1 MLPIL
6 RTISVGGVLL
16 AITILGLALI
26 PPGRTHMQLSAA
38 DAPAR
43 GALIRQHEH
52 PEWRQFL
59 LLAAVRRAEELDRL
73 RSLPDASDWPEIPDV
88 ALDTAPAEPPSVL
101 PPLESKVAGLPVTDD
116 ETASEDVTGSTNIA
130 PSATMPIDIGEA
142 SSSELP
148 VAPVEEKP
156 PVARSPQVNIPASE
170 AQASEPPSSVSPPVS
185 KVSALATPE
194 QVRPVVVIRKHSVRK
209 RAAKAHPAAPAQ
221 AQMQV
226 PPPFNLIQ
234 ALFAALAGKP
244 MPVAETAA
252 VKPASGGQPR
262 AKPRQQPAIRVGAQ

>member
-6 RTISVGGVLL
+6 RTISVGGVFL

-73 RSLPDASDWPEIPDV
+73 RLLPDASDWPEIPDV
-88 ALDTAPAEPPSVL
+88 ALDYVPAEPAPAG
-101 PPLESKVAGLPVTDD
+101 PPLEPKVAGLPVDD
-116 ETASEDVTGSTNIA
+116 ETASEDVTGSTNIT

-156 PVARSPQVNIPASE
+156 PVARTPLVDMPASE
-170 AQASEPPSSVSPPVS
+170 AQASEPQGSVSPQAS
-185 KVSALATPE
+185 KISALETPE

-209 RAAKAHPAAPAQ
+209 RSAKAHTAAPVQ
-221 AQMQV
+221 TQIQV

-244 MPVAETAA
+244 MPVADAAA
-252 VKPASGGQPR
+252 VKPASSGQSR
-262 AKPRQQPAIRVGAQ
+262 AKPRQQPAIRVGAR

>member
-1 MLPIL
+1 MRAAAALIRGKRLKSCLWSFLRLSYPNTMLPIL

-116 ETASEDVTGSTNIA
+116 ETASEDVTGSANIA
-130 PSATMPIDIGEA
+130 PSATMPA
-142 SSSELP
+142 
-148 VAPVEEKP
+148 
-156 PVARSPQVNIPASE
+156 
-170 AQASEPPSSVSPPVS
+170 
-185 KVSALATPE
+185 ATGTRTRRL
-194 QVRPVVVIRKHSVRK
+194 VCC
-209 RAAKAHPAAPAQ
+209 
-221 AQMQV
+221 
-226 PPPFNLIQ
+226 
-234 ALFAALAGKP
+234 
-244 MPVAETAA
+244 
-252 VKPASGGQPR
+252 
-262 AKPRQQPAIRVGAQ
+262 AIT